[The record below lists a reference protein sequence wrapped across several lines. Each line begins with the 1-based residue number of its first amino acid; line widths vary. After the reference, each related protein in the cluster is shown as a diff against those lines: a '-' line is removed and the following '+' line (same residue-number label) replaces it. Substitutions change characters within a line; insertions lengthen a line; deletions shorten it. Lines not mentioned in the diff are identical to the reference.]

1 MGKIMATKR
10 YTASQLR
17 KAREIVDQEEAIKH
31 ERERREALRERRAA
45 AKAYQESVQQQ
56 QRILEFISKNRAGL
70 IIGAVILGGLPFGFN
85 LLEWSRACT
94 TEYVYEGISARPAV
108 SWLPFLTTER
118 HFDFALARCS
128 YGNSA
133 ITLDN
138 STLSLL
144 LALIPIG
151 LSAVIIGLSR
161 QHRQK
166 SRSR

>member
-1 MGKIMATKR
+1 MATKK
-10 YTASQLR
+10 YTAAQIR

-31 ERERREALRERRAA
+31 ERERRDALREKRAA
-45 AKAYQESVQQQ
+45 DKAYLESVRQQ
-56 QRILEFISKNRAGL
+56 QRILEAVSKNRAWL
-70 IIGAVILGGLPFGFN
+70 IAGAVILGGLPFGFN
-85 LLEWSRACT
+85 LLEWSSACA

-118 HFDFALARCS
+118 HFDFVLARCR

-138 STLSLL
+138 STLNLL

-166 SRSR
+166 SRLK